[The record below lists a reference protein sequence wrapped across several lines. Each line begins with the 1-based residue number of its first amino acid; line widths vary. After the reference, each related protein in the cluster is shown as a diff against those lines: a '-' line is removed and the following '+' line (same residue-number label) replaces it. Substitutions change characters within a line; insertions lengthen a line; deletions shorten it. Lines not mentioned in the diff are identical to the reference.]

1 MASRAVCCRFPHF
14 PRRPPGHKAMRRSVL
29 ALLALP
35 ALAAAFAPG
44 GVHAPAL
51 RQPRSALTRRPA
63 ELGLARGAGRA
74 ATLQT
79 RGLRMVEDSGNAVHY
94 EPFLGLE
101 ERDACGVGFVA
112 NRDGSR
118 NHDIVAKVRKH
129 TLLCR
134 FVLHLARTAA
144 RCCAWLRFA
153 ASRYGQ
159 PEAATSCPAPCPG
172 RS

>member
-1 MASRAVCCRFPHF
+1 
-14 PRRPPGHKAMRRSVL
+14 MRRTVW

-44 GVHAPAL
+44 GVHAPGL
-51 RQPRSALTRRPA
+51 RSGPRAAFARRSAG
-63 ELGLARGAGRA
+63 LGLARGAGRA

-79 RGLRMVEDSGNAVHY
+79 PGLRMVQDSGNAVHY

-118 NHDIVAKVRKH
+118 NHDIVAKVGEKSVSHR
-129 TLLCR
+129 
-134 FVLHLARTAA
+134 APGAA
-144 RCCAWLRFA
+144 PAAPRCAGGGGRGAGTGGMF
-153 ASRYGQ
+153 
-159 PEAATSCPAPCPG
+159 TMAPCIRAAPRFSSRPPLRG
-172 RS
+172 PRSPARRRS

>member
-1 MASRAVCCRFPHF
+1 
-14 PRRPPGHKAMRRSVL
+14 MRRTVL

-51 RQPRSALTRRPA
+51 RQPRSALSRRPA

-118 NHDIVAKVRKH
+118 NHDIVAKVRKKH
-129 TLLCR
+129 MLVPFC
-134 FVLHLARTAA
+134 
-144 RCCAWLRFA
+144 
-153 ASRYGQ
+153 SI
-159 PEAATSCPAPCPG
+159 S
-172 RS
+172 

>member
-1 MASRAVCCRFPHF
+1 MAE
-14 PRRPPGHKAMRRSVL
+14 MRRTVW

-44 GVHAPAL
+44 SVHAPGL
-51 RQPRSALTRRPA
+51 RRGPRAAFARRSAG
-63 ELGLARGAGRA
+63 LGLARGAGRA

-79 RGLRMVEDSGNAVHY
+79 PGLRMVQDSGNAVHY

-118 NHDIVAKVRKH
+118 NHDIVAKVCEKSVSHRGPAP
-129 TLLCR
+129 R
-134 FVLHLARTAA
+134 PPRPPAGGGGGAA
-144 RCCAWLRFA
+144 RAPVACGMAPSSRA
-153 ASRYGQ
+153 AFRASAR
-159 PEAATSCPAPCPG
+159 PAPGCP
-172 RS
+172 RSPCAP

>member
-1 MASRAVCCRFPHF
+1 L
-14 PRRPPGHKAMRRSVL
+14 AMRRTML

-51 RQPRSALTRRPA
+51 RQPRSALSRRPA

-118 NHDIVAKVRKH
+118 NHDIVAKVRKKRM
-129 TLLCR
+129 LVR
-134 FVLHLARTAA
+134 VLIYIVNELPRASAPVCGVRPRVTGSQSWEHLAPRRSPGGCDA
-144 RCCAWLRFA
+144 RRVWPLHPRARA
-153 ASRYGQ
+153 V
-159 PEAATSCPAPCPG
+159 T
-172 RS
+172 